1 MDENILIMLS
11 GTRMAG
17 VVHPGTRL
25 TRYIYDELSSLS
37 YPAPCSPVVDVNSL
51 DPKISKTLNWYRL
64 LPVFLGV
71 ILLVQAGSAYVY
83 HFQVDQSVSPQE
95 IQLGDS
101 VTMKFHVYDR
111 ENGVGFAGAPVTISL
126 YRTIPAG
133 QVRIDLV
140 TTNAS
145 GWATYSYTPQEAARF
160 AFTSYSSVNYSTYPG
175 FPPVGMQSSVG
186 DPPGSYFN
194 VTAKPLILGFTLKPV
209 DPIVLVTTTTTT
221 APPFTVTQTARQTT
235 PLTQVTQSTQ
245 VTQATQVPQTT
256 SAVPASQSD
265 TTPPVTTLTLTATE
279 DGNGGSISG
288 VICTLT
294 AADNP
299 GGSGVSVIQYS
310 YDGTSWNTYRQ
321 PFPPDKTGPVV
332 LYYRSSDNAGNTE
345 VAKVKAIAISS
356 PGAPPAG
363 TPASPAPVP
372 APAATTSAD
381 AIPFFPLPL
390 WLVALIIFVLIV
402 AIGGGLYLKSRLR
415 EEQKK

>member
-1 MDENILIMLS
+1 
-11 GTRMAG
+11 
-17 VVHPGTRL
+17 
-25 TRYIYDELSSLS
+25 
-37 YPAPCSPVVDVNSL
+37 VNPL
-51 DPKISKTLNWYRL
+51 DYNATKTQSWYRL
-64 LPVFLGV
+64 LPVFLGI

-83 HFQVDQSVSPQE
+83 HFQLDQSVSPQE

-101 VTMKFHVYDR
+101 VTMKFHVYDT
-111 ENGVGFAGAPVTISL
+111 ENGVGLAGAPVTISI

-140 TTNAS
+140 TANAS

-160 AFTSYSSVNYSTYPG
+160 AFNSYSSVNYSTYPG

-194 VTAKPLILGFTLKPV
+194 VTAKPLIPVFTLKPV
-209 DPIVLVTTTTTT
+209 DPIVFVTTTTTT
-221 APPFTVTQTARQTT
+221 AQLVTTTQTAQQTT
-235 PLTQVTQSTQ
+235 PVTQATPVTQVTQIIPATP
-245 VTQATQVPQTT
+245 ATQST

-265 TTPPVTTLTLTATE
+265 TTPPITILTLNATE
-279 DGNGGSISG
+279 DGNGGYISS

-294 AADNP
+294 ATDNP
-299 GGSGVSVIQYS
+299 GGSGVSVTQYS

-321 PFPPDKTGPVV
+321 PFTIDKSGPMV

-345 VAKVKAIAISS
+345 VANVKAIAISS
-356 PGAPPAG
+356 PG
-363 TPASPAPVP
+363 S

-390 WLVALIIFVLIV
+390 WLVALILFVIV
-402 AIGGGLYLKSRLR
+402 AAIGGALYLESQ
-415 EEQKK
+415 QKKEEKK